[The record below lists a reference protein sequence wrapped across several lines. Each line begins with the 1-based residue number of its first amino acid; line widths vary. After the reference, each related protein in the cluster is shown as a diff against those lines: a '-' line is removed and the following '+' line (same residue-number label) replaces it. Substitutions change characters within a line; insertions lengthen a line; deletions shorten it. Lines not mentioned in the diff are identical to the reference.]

1 MNTIPFTPLRDL
13 IMVKAML
20 WGPNGYSRLNL
31 ALDTGSAHTLVL
43 PEIMDSLGFSPSNGL
58 AVTNVYSA
66 VSKEQGYII
75 KAQQFSA
82 LGFTRT
88 GFLIHV
94 FDLAERSGIDGLLGL
109 SFLHHYNYTVRSTEG
124 LILVEEAAADLQG

>member
-1 MNTIPFTPLRDL
+1 M
-13 IMVKAML
+13 IMVEATL
-20 WGPNGYSRLNL
+20 WGPNGQADLYL
-31 ALDTGSAHTLVL
+31 ALDTASAHTLVL
-43 PEIMDSLGFSPSNGL
+43 PEIMDGLGFNPSHGEKI
-58 AVTNVYSA
+58 TNVYSA
-66 VSKEQGYII
+66 VSSEQGYVIR
-75 KAQQFSA
+75 APQFSA

-124 LILVEEAAADLQG
+124 LLLVEEAVADLQG

>member
-1 MNTIPFTPLRDL
+1 
-13 IMVKAML
+13 MVKSTL
-20 WGPNGYSRLNL
+20 WGPNGHTKLNL

-43 PEIMDSLGFSPSNGL
+43 PEIMDSLGFNPGDGL
-58 AVTNVYSA
+58 AITDVYSA
-66 VSKEQGYII
+66 IGKEQGYVI
-75 KAQQFSA
+75 KAPKFSA

-94 FDLAERSGIDGLLGL
+94 FDLAECSGIDGLLGL

-124 LILVEEAAADLQG
+124 LILVEEAADALQG